1 MSDSN
6 VTQLRD
12 TKIPLDDPGPPVRP
26 NRRARYTRLTL
37 LVIMPLIALIAGAYV
52 YATGGRQAP
61 AAQPIVAD

>member
-1 MSDSN
+1 
-6 VTQLRD
+6 
-12 TKIPLDDPGPPVRP
+12 VRA